1 MNPLLGSNSHPS
13 LKDRLKGIADPMAVI
28 RKDPRINSLL
38 SLYKGDAKSA
48 FYALCKERGIDPES
62 ILSQLR

>member
-1 MNPLLGSNSHPS
+1 MNPLLGGNSQPS

-28 RKDPRINSLL
+28 RKDPRASTLL
-38 SLYKGDAKSA
+38 SLYKGDAKST

>member
-1 MNPLLGSNSHPS
+1 MNPLLGGNNQPS

-28 RKDPRINSLL
+28 RKDPRASTLL

>member
-1 MNPLLGSNSHPS
+1 MNPLLGGNSQPS
-13 LKDRLKGIADPMAVI
+13 LKDRLKGIADPMTVI
-28 RKDPRINSLL
+28 RKDPRASTLL
-38 SLYKGDAKSA
+38 SLYKGDAKST

>member
-1 MNPLLGSNSHPS
+1 MNPLLGGNSQPS

-28 RKDPRINSLL
+28 KKDPRASTLL

>member
-1 MNPLLGSNSHPS
+1 MNPLLGSNSQPS

-28 RKDPRINSLL
+28 RKDSRMSSLL

>member
-1 MNPLLGSNSHPS
+1 MNPLLGGNSQPS
-13 LKDRLKGIADPMAVI
+13 LKDRLKGIVDPMAVI
-28 RKDPRINSLL
+28 RKDPRASTLL

>member
-1 MNPLLGSNSHPS
+1 MNPLLGNNSQPS

-28 RKDPRINSLL
+28 RKDPRINSLF

>member
-1 MNPLLGSNSHPS
+1 MNPLLGDNSQPS

-28 RKDPRINSLL
+28 RKDPRASTLL

>member
-1 MNPLLGSNSHPS
+1 MNPLLGGNSQPS

-28 RKDPRINSLL
+28 RKDPRASTLL
-38 SLYKGDAKSA
+38 SLYKGDAKSV

>member
-1 MNPLLGSNSHPS
+1 MNPLLGSNSQPS

-28 RKDPRINSLL
+28 RKDPRMSSLL
-38 SLYKGDAKSA
+38 SFYKGDAKSA